1 MANYGRENENGV
13 DLSRK
18 ENVKKAMELA
28 EGMRNVQEE
37 AGAALMRAQEEMK
50 RQVDKGRKK
59 TEAWKVA

>member
-13 DLSRK
+13 NLSRK

-59 TEAWKVA
+59 TKAWKVA

>member
-1 MANYGRENENGV
+1 VANYGRENENGV

-37 AGAALMRAQEEMK
+37 AGAALMRAQEEIK

>member
-13 DLSRK
+13 NLSRK

-28 EGMRNVQEE
+28 EGMRNMQEE
-37 AGAALMRAQEEMK
+37 AGAALMRAQEEIK

>member
-13 DLSRK
+13 NLSRK

-37 AGAALMRAQEEMK
+37 AGAALMRAQEEIK

>member
-28 EGMRNVQEE
+28 EGMRNMQEE

-59 TEAWKVA
+59 TKAWKVA

>member
-13 DLSRK
+13 NLSRK

>member
-13 DLSRK
+13 NLSRK

-28 EGMRNVQEE
+28 EGMRNMQEE

-59 TEAWKVA
+59 TKAWKVA

>member
-28 EGMRNVQEE
+28 EGMRNMQEE
-37 AGAALMRAQEEMK
+37 AGAALMRAQEEIK

>member
-37 AGAALMRAQEEMK
+37 AGAALMRAQEEIK